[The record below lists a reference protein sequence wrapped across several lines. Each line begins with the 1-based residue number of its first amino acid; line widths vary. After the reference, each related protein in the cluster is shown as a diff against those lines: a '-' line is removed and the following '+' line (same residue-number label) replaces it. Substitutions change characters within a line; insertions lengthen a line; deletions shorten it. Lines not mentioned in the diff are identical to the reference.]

1 MEELRSYYEHELTH
15 LRQYAREFAARYPK
29 IASRLSLMTGVD
41 SSSADPH
48 VERLFESFALM
59 MARTAQKLDD
69 DYPEFT
75 EGLVETLYPHY
86 LRPFPS
92 CSIAHFDVDNSR
104 AAQMSAPIVVPRG
117 TQLYSRPVRGTK
129 ILFRTAYDVTL
140 SPLQLTAA
148 RFHAMAEAPGTFSLP
163 SGTSA
168 QISLTFAIQ
177 SAHASVAGLK
187 LDSIRLYTQGDPIF
201 ASALRDALSINALR
215 AYVEPGHTRRWI
227 ELDELP
233 FATAGMA
240 PTDSLF
246 PYPASAEPAY
256 LLLTEF
262 FAYPEKF
269 GFFDCDL
276 RQAGRLGGRQF
287 TLHVLLKDIPAD
299 SPAAQVLATLSTG
312 NVLAGCTPVV
322 NLFETSGKLGN
333 QASPS
338 STGEAYPLEVDEQN
352 AYAYEVYSID
362 SVAQVKETS
371 HGEQIKQFDAFYS
384 LHHSRHPTPEALYW
398 RAHRDHLLAKTNPGQ
413 EIALGFVNGHL
424 KSTSPPVALDLK
436 FTCSNRDLPEQLA
449 RGLPG
454 GDLMMEGGTLARRIS
469 LLHQPTKPLRFSHDR
484 GALWRLISQLS
495 LNAVSLAGGVEPI
508 RDLLAFHD
516 LKGSPISARQ
526 VDSVV
531 DLTEKV
537 VTAWIP
543 DQPFAGIVRG
553 IEIHLTIDEE
563 GFAGTGIHVFAQL
576 IDRLLSLYVATSNF
590 TQLVL
595 LSSRS
600 GNELLRCP
608 RRTGAAFLI

>member
-1 MEELRSYYEHELTH
+1 MEELRSYYERELTY
-15 LRQYAREFAARYPK
+15 LRRYAREFAADYPK
-29 IASRLSLMTGVD
+29 IASRLSLTGGVD

-59 MARTAQKLDD
+59 MARNAQKIED

-92 CSIAHFDVDNSR
+92 CSIAHFEVDNSR

-163 SGTSA
+163 AGTTA

-177 SAHASVAGLK
+177 SAHSSVAGLK
-187 LDSIRLYTQGDPIF
+187 MDSVRLFTQGEPVL
-201 ASALRDALSINALR
+201 SSVLRDALSMNALR
-215 AYVEPGHTRRWI
+215 AYVEPGRTRRWI
-227 ELDELP
+227 VLDQLP
-233 FATAGMA
+233 FAAVGMA
-240 PTDSLF
+240 PGESLL
-246 PYPASAEPAY
+246 PYPESADPAY

-262 FAYPEKF
+262 FAFPEKF

-276 RQAGRLGGRQF
+276 RQAGRLGGREF
-287 TLHVLLKDIPAD
+287 TLHILLKDTPAD
-299 SPAAQVLATLSTG
+299 SAAAQVLAGLGTG
-312 NVLAGCTPVV
+312 NVFMGCTPVV

-333 QASPS
+333 QASS
-338 STGEAYPLEVDEQN
+338 SAMGEAYPLEVDEQN
-352 AYAYEVYSID
+352 PYAYEIYSID
-362 SVAQVKETS
+362 SVAQVTETP
-371 HGEQIKQFDAFYS
+371 HGEKIHPFDAFYS
-384 LHHSRHPTPEALYW
+384 LNHSRHPAPDTLYW
-398 RAHRDHLLAKTNPGQ
+398 RTHRDHLVARTNPGE
-413 EIALGFVNGHL
+413 EIALGFVNAHL
-424 KSTSPPVALDLK
+424 KSASPPAGLDLK
-436 FTCSNRDLPEQLA
+436 FTCSNRDLPEQLV

-454 GDLMMEGGTLARRIS
+454 GDVMMEGGTLARRIS
-469 LLHQPTKPLRFSHDR
+469 LLHQPTKQLSFSHDR
-484 GALWRLISQLS
+484 GALWRLVSQLS

-508 RDLLAFHD
+508 RDMLAFHD
-516 LKGSPISARQ
+516 LKGSPVSTRQ

-531 DLTEKV
+531 NLTEQV

-543 DQPFAGIVRG
+543 DQPFSGIVRG
-553 IEIHLTIDEE
+553 IEIHLSIDEE
-563 GFAGTGIHVFAQL
+563 GFAGTGIHVFAQVM
-576 IDRLLSLYVATSNF
+576 DRLLSLYVPTSNF

-600 GNELLRCP
+600 GHELLRCP
-608 RRTGAAFLI
+608 RRPGGAYLI